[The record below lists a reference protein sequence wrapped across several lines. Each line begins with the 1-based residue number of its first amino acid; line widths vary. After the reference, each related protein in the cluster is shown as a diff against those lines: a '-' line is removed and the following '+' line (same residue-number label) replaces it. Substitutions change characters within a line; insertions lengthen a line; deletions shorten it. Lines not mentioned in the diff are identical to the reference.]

1 MFVNT
6 NVFAVVNTGV
16 ITGVLYIV
24 MAFVLFVAFADF
36 CGVLVGFL

>member
-6 NVFAVVNTGV
+6 NVFVVVNTGV
-16 ITGVLYIV
+16 ITGVWYVV
-24 MAFVLFVAFADF
+24 MAFVLLVAFADF